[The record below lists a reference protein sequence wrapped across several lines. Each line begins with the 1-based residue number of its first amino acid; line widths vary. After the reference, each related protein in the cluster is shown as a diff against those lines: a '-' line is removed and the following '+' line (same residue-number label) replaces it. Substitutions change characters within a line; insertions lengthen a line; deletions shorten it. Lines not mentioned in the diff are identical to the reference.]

1 MSAQLRTQNLD
12 GTQDAPAPGLDTREL
27 LTLLTQQRDLY
38 RRLRELAERQRA
50 LICGERPELLLNI
63 LSERQGLVA
72 SLTRLNEQLAPYRRR
87 WDELYAGFAEPIR
100 LQAAT
105 LLAEINE
112 TLRVIIATDQ
122 EDTALLSARKEAVGR
137 ELGTLAGGQSA
148 NAAYARQSHP
158 SVAGGADL
166 TV

>member
-1 MSAQLRTQNLD
+1 MSAQ
-12 GTQDAPAPGLDTREL
+12 APVVDTREL

-72 SLTRLNEQLAPYRRR
+72 ALTRLNEQLAPYRRR
-87 WDELYAGFAEPIR
+87 WDELYAGLNEPVR

-105 LLAEINE
+105 LLSEINE

-137 ELGTLAGGQSA
+137 ELGILAGGQSA
-148 NAAYARQSHP
+148 NTAYARQSRP
-158 SVAGGADL
+158 AAATGADL